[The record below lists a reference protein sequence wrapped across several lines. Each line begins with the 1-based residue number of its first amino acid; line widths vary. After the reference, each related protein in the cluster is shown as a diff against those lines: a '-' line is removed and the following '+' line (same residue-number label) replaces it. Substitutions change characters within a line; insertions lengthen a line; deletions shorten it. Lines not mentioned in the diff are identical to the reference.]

1 MSEANSRSISEWLKR
16 RKRILIGILTIILIV
31 FMLFVVDFPD
41 LISKIV
47 LIGPWGTLLFVLAY
61 TIAFHF
67 RAYKLKLIFK
77 GLSQPIKYT
86 TSYFSIG
93 ATFVINDLT
102 PGKVGDLAKIFIIKD
117 QEDMRLSE
125 SVAGIA
131 IERILDLILLF
142 IISCFALIYLYFSNL
157 DETGNIIILGQSI
170 QFYLIIGAL
179 LILAVLI
186 FFILLIYKTDFVV
199 NILSKISKKLG
210 YYLERFLYNFKKG
223 IKKFKDHKKELVYII
238 LLGFPSWFFDATIV
252 VIFFYFLGYDLN
264 IFVLVLAAI
273 LLFFSKTFPIT
284 PGGWGISENIGAL
297 FVFIFYPTLPYVEI
311 LSIFIIE
318 HLFRSA
324 YLFFYGG
331 YSIFHYNFKL
341 KEAKEMEI

>member
-1 MSEANSRSISEWLKR
+1 MI
-16 RKRILIGILTIILIV
+16 
-31 FMLFVVDFPD
+31 FVVDFPN
-41 LISKIV
+41 LISKVI
-47 LIGPWGTLLFVLAY
+47 LIGFWGTFLFVLAY

-77 GLSQPIKYT
+77 GLNQPIKYS

-93 ATFVINDLT
+93 AAFGINDLT

-117 QEDMRLSE
+117 QEDIKLSE

-131 IERILDLILLF
+131 IERVLDLILLF
-142 IISCFALIYLYFSNL
+142 IISCLALVYLYFGNING
-157 DETGNIIILGQSI
+157 TGNIIILGQSI
-170 QFYLIIGAL
+170 QFYLIIGAF

-186 FFILLIYKTDFVV
+186 FFILLIYKTKFVLKII
-199 NILSKISKKLG
+199 NKISKKLG
-210 YYLERFLYNFKKG
+210 YYLERFLFNFKLG
-223 IKKFKDHKKELVYII
+223 IKKFKDHKRQLVYII
-238 LLGFPSWFFDATIV
+238 MLGFPSWFFDASIII
-252 VIFFYFLGYDLN
+252 IFFYFLGYNLN
-264 IFVLVLAAI
+264 ILVLILASI

-297 FVFIFYPTLPYVEI
+297 FIFIFYPGIPYIEI
-311 LSIFIIE
+311 LSILVIE
-318 HLFRSA
+318 HLFRTA

-341 KEAKEMEI
+341 KEARELVD